1 MNGNKICSIICGA
14 PDGRLE
20 EMPQGY
26 IICAD
31 RGLDHALAA
40 GITPHLAIGDF
51 DSAKAAVPQGIE
63 CIKALPEKDDT
74 DALLAAK
81 TAIERGY
88 NQLEFY
94 CALGGRT
101 DHTIANLQMLEF
113 LRRRGVPARLHG
125 GNTCIYLLDGAAEIP
140 RYEGY
145 LSLFAFGGEAVI
157 SVTGVK
163 YPTDHYRL
171 TESFP
176 IGVSN
181 EITADSARIAVHKG
195 RALVVEIHGKD

>member
-1 MNGNKICSIICGA
+1 MNGNRICSIICGA

-20 EMPQGY
+20 TVPQGY

-40 GITPHLAIGDF
+40 GITPDLAIGDF
-51 DSAKAAVPQGIE
+51 DSAKTADPKGIE

-74 DALLAAK
+74 DTLLAAK

-101 DHTIANLQMLEF
+101 DHTIANIQMLEF
-113 LRRRGVPARLHG
+113 LRIRGVKARLHG
-125 GNTCIYLLDGAAEIP
+125 GNTCIYLLEGEAEIP
-140 RYEGY
+140 KFEGY
-145 LSLFAFGGEAVI
+145 LSLFAFGGDAVI
-157 SVTGVK
+157 SGAGVK
-163 YPTDHYRL
+163 SPTERYRL
-171 TESFP
+171 TEAFP

-181 EITADSARIAVHKG
+181 EITADLAHIAVHEGK
-195 RALVVEIHGKD
+195 ALVVEIHGKD

>member
-20 EMPQGY
+20 TAPQGY

-40 GITPHLAIGDF
+40 GVTPDLIIGDF
-51 DSAKAAVPQGIE
+51 DSASAAVPQGIE

-74 DALLAAK
+74 DTLLAAK
-81 TAIERGY
+81 TAIQRGY

-101 DHTIANLQMLEF
+101 DHTIANIQMLEF
-113 LRRRGVPARLHG
+113 LRIRGVKARLHG
-125 GNTCIYLLDGAAEIP
+125 GNTCIYLLESEAEIP

-145 LSLFAFGGEAVI
+145 LSVFAFGGDTVI
-157 SVTGVK
+157 SGTGVK
-163 YPTDHYRL
+163 YPTQRYRL
-171 TESFP
+171 TQSFP

-181 EITADSARIAVHKG
+181 EITEKSAHITVHEG